1 MTKDVGLAL
10 LVESLSSQL
19 RGSSLDNLSRRI
31 GASPKTTKRAVGA
44 AMSIQMG
51 ALFRLNREG
60 NGDHALL
67 QALERCNDDEILED
81 IPGFIENGS
90 DMAGVEILD
99 HLLGDR
105 QESATT
111 YIARASGIDIDSA
124 NTLGILLA
132 PLIMATLG
140 KVKRELNLC
149 KEALAGKLVLE
160 QMELENRIPGGAAF
174 LDRLLDSNGNFDPS
188 LDSKTLGKLFATY

>member
-1 MTKDVGLAL
+1 MAL

-19 RGSSLDNLSRRI
+19 QGSNLHKLSRRI
-31 GASPKTTKRAVGA
+31 GACPKTTKQAVGA
-44 AMSIQMG
+44 ALSIQMG
-51 ALFRLNREG
+51 ALFQLNREG
-60 NGDHALL
+60 NGSHALR
-67 QALERCNDDEILED
+67 QTLEHCNDDEILED
-81 IPGFIENGS
+81 IPGFIENGNG
-90 DMAGVEILD
+90 MAGVEILD

-111 YIARASGIDIDSA
+111 CIARASGIDIDSA
-124 NTLGILLA
+124 NTLVILLA
-132 PLIMATLG
+132 PLIMATLS

-174 LDRLLDSNGNFDPS
+174 LDRLLDSNGDFDPS
-188 LDSKTLGKLFATY
+188 LDSEILGKLFATQ